1 MKRLFREE
9 ARVAWNAG
17 SRIGVPVIDPRGK
30 KAGTGPVAAV
40 AGCDGGGG
48 GRNGDLAEERGGRV
62 ILLDAK
68 NEGDGNGSGGQA
80 EGEG

>member
-40 AGCDGGGG
+40 AGCGGEGG
-48 GRNGDLAEERGGRV
+48 GRNGDLEERGGRV
-62 ILLDAK
+62 ILLAAM

-80 EGEG
+80 EGEE